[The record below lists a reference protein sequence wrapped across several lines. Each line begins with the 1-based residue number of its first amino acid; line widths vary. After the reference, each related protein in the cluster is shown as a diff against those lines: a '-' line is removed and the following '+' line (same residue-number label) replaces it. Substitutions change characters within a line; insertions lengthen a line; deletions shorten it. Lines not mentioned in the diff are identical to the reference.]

1 MAVNQTFSG
10 RWLACMIVPAVTEVC
25 RRQAAHSQVNALVF
39 SAQPF
44 APPQPGQTKPFG
56 QRRRARWSAQ
66 AASSGN
72 RASNWARESGRSCFQ
87 RLDMPEH
94 YRNTRATASVCPHIL
109 PANMATIRHAAL
121 NLIRAIPDKASLKVR
136 RKTVAWD
143 DDYLLNA
150 ITQTAP

>member
-1 MAVNQTFSG
+1 MWMAVNQTFSG

-56 QRRRARWSAQ
+56 QRRRARWVAQ

-72 RASNWARESGRSCFQ
+72 RASNWARENGRSCFQ
-87 RLDMPEH
+87 RLDMLEH

-109 PANMATIRHAAL
+109 CRRSEGEKPQESIKLAGNSSTL
-121 NLIRAIPDKASLKVR
+121 SCSSCSKAGKNGFNKS
-136 RKTVAWD
+136 T
-143 DDYLLNA
+143 
-150 ITQTAP
+150 